1 MIDTVHLTADLVLSD
16 KAFHQMM
23 WFLCNTPDGETY
35 VQHRREGIRINYY
48 PNRKR
53 LNISGKL
60 IRLLYDSDVLNVDDL
75 YGSNLELFLNRI
87 DQYLNAL
94 FTHPVISIRDFRV
107 RRIDYCFNIKTPH
120 VKLYLDFL
128 NTAFERCNNGRR
140 VNHVREHRLNGSVYV
155 KTLSD
160 YENDTLRNYALNYY
174 DKLSRLHALM
184 DEGKPVNADDLKAAE
199 DMLRLEVQ
207 CGYQIIKRLCKAQGV
222 KLSFGNM
229 LSYDMAYAAE
239 RMVYAYVFRA
249 DETQDFFTYAEA
261 AKRVPS
267 RSSVAKR
274 ALLRASQN
282 HLITGSEFMYGR
294 TVIAKASVYP
304 FCFLPKGSKTPLL
317 DNPLKL
323 ISAKLS
329 SFDTAQ
335 SK

>member
-1 MIDTVHLTADLVLSD
+1 MIDTVHLTADLALSD

-48 PNRKR
+48 PDRKR

-60 IRLLYDSDVLNVDDL
+60 IRLLHDSDVLNVDDL

-94 FTHPVISIRDFRV
+94 FTRPVISIRDFRV

-120 VKLYLDFL
+120 VKQYLDFL
-128 NTAFERCNNGRR
+128 NIAFDRCNNGRR

-160 YENDTLRNYALNYY
+160 YENNTLRNYALNYY
-174 DKLSRLHALM
+174 DKISRLRALM
-184 DEGKPVNADDLKAAE
+184 EDGKPVSADDLKAAE
-199 DMLRLEVQ
+199 GMLRLEVQ
-207 CGYQIIKRLCKAQGV
+207 CGYQFIKRLCKVQRV
-222 KLSFGNM
+222 KPSFGNM
-229 LSYDMAYAAE
+229 FSYEIACTAE
-239 RMVYAYVFRA
+239 KMVYAYVFRA
-249 DETQDFFTYAEA
+249 DETQDFCTYTEA
-261 AKRVPS
+261 TKRVPPGS
-267 RSSVAKR
+267 AAAKK

-282 HLITGSEFMYGR
+282 HLITDPGFAYGR
-294 TVIAKASVYP
+294 SVIAKAGVYP
-304 FCFLPKGSKTPLL
+304 FCFLPKDSKTPFL

-323 ISAKLS
+323 IAAKLR
-329 SFDTAQ
+329 SFGTAQ
-335 SK
+335 AI

>member
-1 MIDTVHLTADLVLSD
+1 MIDTVHLTADLTLSD

-23 WFLCNTPDGETY
+23 WFLCNTPDGEPY

-48 PNRKR
+48 PERKR

-60 IRLLYDSDVLNVDDL
+60 IRLLHDTDVLNVDDL

-94 FTHPVISIRDFRV
+94 FTRPVISFRDFRV

-128 NTAFERCNNGRR
+128 NTAFERCNTGRR
-140 VNHVREHRLNGSVYV
+140 VNHVREHQLNGSVYV

-160 YENDTLRNYALNYY
+160 YENNTLRNYALNYY
-174 DKLSRLHALM
+174 DKLSRLRALI
-184 DEGKPVNADDLKAAE
+184 DDGKSVSADDLRVAE

-207 CGYQIIKRLCKAQGV
+207 CGYQFIKRLCKAQRI
-222 KLSFGNM
+222 KPNFGDM
-229 LSYDMAYAAE
+229 FSYEIACAAE
-239 RMVYAYVFRA
+239 KMVYAYVFHA
-249 DETQDFFTYAEA
+249 DEKQNFCTYTEA
-261 AKRVPS
+261 AKRVSP
-267 RSSVAKR
+267 RSDAAKR

-282 HLITGSEFMYGR
+282 HLITGSEFAYGR
-294 TVIAKASVYP
+294 AVIAKAGVYP
-304 FCFLPKGSKTPLL
+304 FCFLKKGGETPLL

-323 ISAKLS
+323 IAMKTSYSDQARVL
-329 SFDTAQ
+329 
-335 SK
+335 